1 MASFAAGWLLPLFSG
16 FTALDGAAALALWA
30 HCVVAGFAPALRVAL
45 ALLLSL
51 RPVLAGAPL
60 ETCLAALATPR
71 LHLARALGIGAHGRG
86 SQAESEGEGEGTDEA
101 EKAQEAEAAA
111 ATEETAIAMR
121 RLWRRAF
128 GDGTGDGDEAEEDA
142 AIAALC
148 VVGEAELA
156 ELEGDF
162 AFASSTA
169 ATAVRH

>member
-1 MASFAAGWLLPLFSG
+1 M
-16 FTALDGAAALALWA
+16 
-30 HCVVAGFAPALRVAL
+30 VAGFAPALRVAL

-86 SQAESEGEGEGTDEA
+86 KQAPAEGEGEGEGTDEA
-101 EKAQEAEAAA
+101 GKAQELEAAA

-148 VVGEAELA
+148 VVGETELA

-162 AFASSTA
+162 AFAASTA
-169 ATAVRH
+169 AAKA

>member
-30 HCVVAGFAPALRVAL
+30 HCVVAGFTPALRVAL

-71 LHLARALGIGAHGRG
+71 LHLARALGIGAEGEG
-86 SQAESEGEGEGTDEA
+86 EGEGEGTAEA
-101 EKAQEAEAAA
+101 EAEAAA
-111 ATEETAIAMR
+111 AESAVAMG
-121 RLWRRAF
+121 RLWKRAF
-128 GDGTGDGDEAEEDA
+128 GDGTGDSDDA
-142 AIAALC
+142 LIASLC
-148 VVGEAELA
+148 VVGETELA

-169 ATAVRH
+169 AAAVRH

>member
-1 MASFAAGWLLPLFSG
+1 
-16 FTALDGAAALALWA
+16 
-30 HCVVAGFAPALRVAL
+30 VVAGFAPALRVAL

-86 SQAESEGEGEGTDEA
+86 GQAPSEDEGGGEGADEA
-101 EKAQEAEAAA
+101 EAEAAA
-111 ATEETAIAMR
+111 AESAVAMR

-128 GDGTGDGDEAEEDA
+128 GDGIGDGDEAEEDA

-169 ATAVRH
+169 AAAKA